1 MSNPFSISKPF
12 LILIIISGIVLL
24 VIISQAICF
33 GFIVLIMYSLSLLFE
48 PYTPQQQLNGFE
60 YELFYPYHIGEDYE
74 VIESESRNGHPDRP
88 QKLTIKLSDVEFD
101 KLRNHIDIMQEGAD
115 TTETNEHFKIKTIA
129 KKADGC
135 TIVLDER
142 EDVEGRF
149 IYSSRAQVDYQ
160 EKTIKFH
167 GSYY

>member
-1 MSNPFSISKPF
+1 MSKTFFIVG
-12 LILIIISGIVLL
+12 GIVLL
-24 VIISQAICF
+24 VIICIAIVV
-33 GFIVLIMYSLSLLFE
+33 GLIVLLFHSLSLAFE
-48 PYTPQQQLNGFE
+48 PYTPQEQLRGFE
-60 YELFYPYHIGEDYE
+60 HELFYPYHIGEDYE

-101 KLRNHIDIMQEGAD
+101 KLRNHIDNMHEGAD
-115 TTETNEHFKIKTIA
+115 TTEKNEHFEIKTIT

-167 GSYY
+167 GSFY